1 LANVQ
6 ALMALIQNETLKVW
20 KKKRFAVVVLI
31 LLILIPVFVY
41 AQMKISQNN
50 AEKFHTDWRAGL
62 QSRITDNTNAL
73 SSERIPEEW
82 KKWRRALV
90 QQLQY
95 YLDHDINPESPNA
108 VTFTKTFMDNAVS
121 LFIPL
126 MVLAI
131 ASDIVSSERSSGTIK
146 MLLTRPV
153 RRWRI
158 LFAKL
163 ATLTLYVSLIMIT
176 TVLLCYL
183 ISGLVFGYS
192 GWGEPV
198 FVGFLVK
205 GADVDTTGV
214 HAVTQGMYLLMQSG
228 LIWFSAM
235 VVAVI
240 ALMVS
245 VLVRSTAASFVTMMA
260 TIIAGT
266 ILSNMA
272 SSWTN
277 AKYLF
282 NVNLE
287 LSAYLRGTP
296 PPVEGMSL
304 GFSLI
309 ILGIWGA
316 AALVVSFTVFTKQ
329 DILN

>member
-1 LANVQ
+1 MANLLNLV
-6 ALMALIQNETLKVW
+6 QNETIKVW
-20 KKKRFAVVVLI
+20 KKRRFAVVLLI

-41 AQMKISQNN
+41 AQMKIAQNS
-50 AEKFHTDWRAGL
+50 AQKFKGDWRAEL
-62 QSRITDNTNAL
+62 QTQITDNTRAL
-73 SSERIPEEW
+73 GSDRIPEEW

-95 YLDHDINPESPNA
+95 YLDHDINPRTPNA
-108 VTFTKTFMDNAVS
+108 VTFTRGFMDNAVT

-131 ASDIVSSERSSGTIK
+131 ASDLVSSERSSGTVK

-158 LFAKL
+158 LLSKL
-163 ATLTLYVSLIMIT
+163 VTLTLYVSLIIVA

-183 ISGLVFGYS
+183 ISGLVFGYR

-198 FVGFLVK
+198 FIGFQVS
-205 GADVDTTGV
+205 GADVNTSGV
-214 HAVTQGMYLLMQSG
+214 HAVPQVIYVLMQAG
-228 LIWFSAM
+228 LAWFASM
-235 VVAVI
+235 VVAI
-240 ALMVS
+240 LALMVS

-260 TIIAGT
+260 AIIAGA
-266 ILSNMA
+266 ILTNMA
-272 SSWTN
+272 SSWHS

-287 LSAYLRGTP
+287 LTSYLQGTP
-296 PPVEGMSL
+296 PPIEGMTL
-304 GFSLI
+304 GFSLAV
-309 ILGIWGA
+309 LAVWA
-316 AALVVSFTVFTKQ
+316 AAGLVVSFGVFTKQ

>member
-1 LANVQ
+1 MGNMLALV
-6 ALMALIQNETLKVW
+6 QNETLKVW
-20 KKKRFAVVVLI
+20 KKKRFAVIVLI

-41 AQMKISQNN
+41 AQMKISQNS
-50 AEKFHTDWRAGL
+50 ASKYKEDWRAEL
-62 QSRITDNTNAL
+62 QSRISDNTRAL
-73 SSERIPEEW
+73 SSDRIPEEW

-95 YLDHDINPESPNA
+95 YLDHDVNPQTPNG
-108 VTFTKTFMDNAVS
+108 VTFTKTFMDNAVN

-131 ASDIVSSERSSGTIK
+131 ASDLVSSERSSGTIK

-158 LFAKL
+158 LLSKL
-163 ATLTLYVSLIMIT
+163 LTLSLYVSLIIVTTIT
-176 TVLLCYL
+176 LSYL
-183 ISGLVFGYS
+183 ISGLLFGYS
-192 GWGEPV
+192 GWEEPV
-198 FVGFLVK
+198 FVGFKVN
-205 GADVDTTGV
+205 GADVDTSNV
-214 HAVTQGMYLLMQSG
+214 HAVTQGVYVLMQAG

-235 VVAVI
+235 IVSII

-266 ILSNMA
+266 ILSAMA

-287 LSAYLRGTP
+287 ISAYLRGTP
-296 PPVEGMSL
+296 PPIEGMTL
-304 GFSLI
+304 GFSLAV
-309 ILGIWGA
+309 LGIWGM
-316 AALVVSFTVFTKQ
+316 AALFVSFFVFTRQ
-329 DILN
+329 DVLN

>member
-1 LANVQ
+1 LVN
-6 ALMALIQNETLKVW
+6 LLALIRNETVKVW

-41 AQMKISQNN
+41 AQMKIAQNS
-50 AEKFHTDWRAGL
+50 ADKFQEDWRSEL

-73 SSERIPEEW
+73 SSNRIPEEW
-82 KKWRRALV
+82 KQWRKALV

-95 YLDHDINPESPNA
+95 YLDHDINPQTPNA
-108 VTFTKTFMDNAVS
+108 VTFTRTFMDNAVT

-131 ASDIVSSERSSGTIK
+131 ASDLVSSERSTGTIK

-158 LFAKL
+158 LFSKL
-163 ATLTLYVSLIMIT
+163 ATLTLYVSLILVV
-176 TVLLCYL
+176 TVLLCYA
-183 ISGLVFGYS
+183 ISGLVFGYT

-198 FVGFLVK
+198 FVGFQIR
-205 GADVDTTGV
+205 GADVDTTNV
-214 HAVTQGMYLLMQSG
+214 HAITQGVYLLMQTG

-266 ILSNMA
+266 ILANMA
-272 SSWTN
+272 SSWKS

-287 LSAYLRGTP
+287 LSGYLRGTP
-296 PPVEGMSL
+296 PPIEGMSL
-304 GFSLI
+304 GFSLAV
-309 ILGIWGA
+309 LGIWAA
-316 AALVVSFTVFTKQ
+316 AALIVSFTVFTKQ

>member
-1 LANVQ
+1 MTNML
-6 ALMALIQNETLKVW
+6 ALIQNEMLKVW

-31 LLILIPVFVY
+31 LLILIPIFVY
-41 AQMKISQNN
+41 AQMKIAQNTT
-50 AEKFHTDWRAGL
+50 EKFNADWRSEL

-73 SSERIPEEW
+73 SSDRIPEEW

-95 YLDHDINPESPNA
+95 YLDHDINPQTPNA
-108 VTFTKTFMDNAVS
+108 VTFTRTFMDNSVS

-131 ASDIVSSERSSGTIK
+131 ASDLVSSERSTGTIK

-163 ATLTLYVSLIMIT
+163 SALTLYVSLIVIT
-176 TVLLCYL
+176 TALLCYL
-183 ISGLVFGYS
+183 ISGLVFGYK
-192 GWGEPV
+192 GWEEPV
-198 FVGFLVK
+198 FVGFMVQ

-214 HAVTQGMYLLMQSG
+214 HAVTQGVYLLMQSG

-235 VVAVI
+235 IVAII
-240 ALMVS
+240 ALMIS

-266 ILSNMA
+266 ILSSMA
-272 SSWTN
+272 SSWTS

-287 LSAYLRGTP
+287 LSSYLRGTP

-304 GFSLI
+304 GFSLV
-309 ILGIWGA
+309 ILGLWGV
-316 AALVVSFTVFTKQ
+316 AALIVSFTVFTKQ